1 MSGGKARA
9 ESPIGAVSH
18 RAMGWYRQGFRVASF
33 LDVIIVGIIAYLL
46 YDMPIQGLP
55 AADNGLI
62 QRLLV
67 VLAVAFAAVWPLQ
80 RAHKA
85 TIRWSES
92 FQSFTALVELVLNE
106 YQRAEQRF
114 DAGALSAPDQTRRSR
129 ESILERLQE
138 AHEAH
143 NEALAVVADRVDPYW
158 AEDMRAASLVLLVTV
173 QHYAAEEEVRF
184 DGAVGGSL
192 PPPSTV
198 AHERLDEAW
207 TSLRTSALHTPNVAP
222 VRIAGTV
229 GTIQA
234 VLAGGIPE
242 QPGQADVD

>member
-1 MSGGKARA
+1 
-9 ESPIGAVSH
+9 
-18 RAMGWYRQGFRVASF
+18 VASF

-55 AADNGLI
+55 AANNGVI

-67 VLAVAFAAVWPLQ
+67 LLAVSFAAVWPLQ

-92 FQSFTALVELVLNE
+92 FQSFTELVELVLGE

-114 DAGALSAPDQTRRSR
+114 DDGNLSAPDQTRRSR
-129 ESILERLQE
+129 EGVLDRLQE

-158 AEDMRAASLVLLVTV
+158 AEDMRSASLLLLVSV
-173 QHYAAEEEVRF
+173 QHFAVEEEQRF
-184 DGAVGGSL
+184 DAAVGGSL
-192 PPPSTV
+192 PAPNDG
-198 AHERLDEAW
+198 AHDRLDRAW
-207 TSLRTSALHTPNVAP
+207 AALRTSALHTPNVAP

-242 QPGQADVD
+242 QPGQAHLDV

>member
-1 MSGGKARA
+1 
-9 ESPIGAVSH
+9 
-18 RAMGWYRQGFRVASF
+18 
-33 LDVIIVGIIAYLL
+33 
-46 YDMPIQGLP
+46 MPIQGLP
-55 AADNGLI
+55 ASDNGLI

-92 FQSFTALVELVLNE
+92 FQNFTSLVELVPNE
-106 YQRAEQRF
+106 YQRAEHRF
-114 DAGALSAPDQTRRSR
+114 DEGALSAPDQTRRSR
-129 ESILERLQE
+129 EGILDRLQE

-143 NEALAVVADRVDPYW
+143 NDALAVVADRVDPYW
-158 AEDMRAASLVLLVTV
+158 AEDMRSASLVLVVSV
-173 QHYAAEEEVRF
+173 QHFAAEEEVRF

-192 PPPSTV
+192 PPPSTA

-207 TSLRTSALHTPNVAP
+207 AALRTSALHTPNVAP

-242 QPGQADVD
+242 QPGQADLD